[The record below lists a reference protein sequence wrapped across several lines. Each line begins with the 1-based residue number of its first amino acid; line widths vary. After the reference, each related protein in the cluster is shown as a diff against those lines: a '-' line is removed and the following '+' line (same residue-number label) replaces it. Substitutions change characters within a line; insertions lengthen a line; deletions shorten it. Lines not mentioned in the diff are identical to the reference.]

1 MVPNTTTILQRFT
14 GEWATLLQPDAIL
27 AVCREIGYTAWRERL
42 LTPVT
47 TVQLFL
53 LPILHGNTACRH
65 LPHLSGMRFTAA
77 AYCQARA
84 RLPIR
89 FFDLLLERFS
99 SAVQRSALDEGRW
112 HGHRTFLVDGSGC
125 SMPDTPA
132 LQGVFGQSTEQR
144 PGCGFLVARL
154 LGLFHAGTGVLL
166 KLVVAPLLTHDLALV
181 QAVHPALQPGDVL
194 VADRGLCSYAH
205 LALLAQA
212 GVHAVLRVGAR
223 QIVDFTPGRPFV
235 KPSVRRTPAVKG
247 IPRSRWLAA
256 LGVHDQLVAWLKP
269 KTCPSWLTRDALA
282 ALPEALVLREV
293 RYGIGRPGFR
303 TRQITLVTTLLD
315 AAVYRADD
323 LAELY
328 RLRWQVETSLAHL
341 KTTMQ
346 MEVLHC
352 KTVPGVL
359 KELTVFAIVYN
370 LVRMVMCQSARLQH
384 IGVEQISF
392 LEALRWLSAPST
404 GVPLGALLVNPVR
417 PHRREPRVKKRRSKP
432 FPLMITPRQELRQQL
447 VQQAFRS

>member
-1 MVPNTTTILQRFT
+1 MVPHITTILQRFT
-14 GEWATLLQPDAIL
+14 GEWALLLQPEAIL
-27 AVCREIGYTAWRERL
+27 AVCREIGYTAWRDRV

-47 TVQLFL
+47 TMQLFL
-53 LPILHGNTACRH
+53 LQILHGNTACSH
-65 LPHLSGMRFTAA
+65 LPHLSGLRFSAA

-84 RLPIR
+84 RLPIG

-99 SAVQRSALDEGRW
+99 RAVQRSALDEGRW
-112 HGHRTFLVDGSGC
+112 QGHRTFLVDGSGC

-132 LQGVFGQSTEQR
+132 LQDAFGQSTEQR
-144 PGCGFLVARL
+144 PGCGVPVARL

-181 QAVHPALQPGDVL
+181 PAVHPSLQAGDVL

-205 LALLAQA
+205 LALLARA

-247 IPRSRWLAA
+247 MPRSRWLKA

-269 KTCPSWLTRDALA
+269 TTCPSWRTREALA

-293 RYGIGRPGFR
+293 RYDIGRPGVR
-303 TRQITLVTTLLD
+303 TRQIPLVTTLLD
-315 AAVYRADD
+315 AAVYHVDD

-328 RLRWQVETSLAHL
+328 WQRWQVETSLAHL

-346 MEVLHC
+346 MEILHC

-370 LVRMVMCQSARLQH
+370 LVRLVMYQSSTLQH
-384 IGVEQISF
+384 IGMERISF
-392 LEALRWLSAPST
+392 VDALRWLGAPST
-404 GVPLGALLVNPVR
+404 AMPLGALIVNPAR
-417 PHRREPRVKKRRSKP
+417 PHRVEPRVKKRRPKSFP
-432 FPLMITPRQELRQQL
+432 FMIKPRQELRRQL
-447 VQQAFRS
+447 VQQAVGG